1 MEPGIDQTQ
10 GVLPMPYSQPITKLV
25 RARFSC
31 RTYLER
37 PLEPE
42 VRQRLADFAASTQSG
57 PLGTEARFELF
68 AASATDRQALKGLG
82 TYGFIQGA
90 AGFII
95 GATRDAENGL
105 EDFGFLME
113 RIVLYATDLGL
124 GTCWLGGSFTKSSFA
139 AKIRADN
146 AELVPAV
153 AAVGYMAS
161 HRSVV
166 DRITRFVASSHRRLP
181 WEQIF
186 FDGDFDV
193 PLLRETAGDY
203 KVPLE
208 MVRLGP
214 SAYNR
219 QPWRILKRANA
230 WHFYLQRPT
239 GYRDRRA
246 ARISWSVADMQRL
259 DMGIA
264 MCHFELSARELGV
277 EGRWVVAEPGIRTPG
292 ELTAYTASW
301 VNGQA

>member
-1 MEPGIDQTQ
+1 
-10 GVLPMPYSQPITKLV
+10 MPYSQPITELV
-25 RARFSC
+25 KARFSC

-42 VRQRLADFAASTQSG
+42 VRQHLADFAASTKSG
-57 PLGTEARFELF
+57 PLGTQARFELV
-68 AASATDRQALKGLG
+68 AASAIDRQALKGLG

-90 AGFII
+90 TGFII
-95 GATRDAENGL
+95 GATKDAENGL

-113 RIVLYATDLGL
+113 CIILFATDLGL

-139 AKIRADN
+139 AKIRASN

-153 AAVGYMAS
+153 AAVGYSAS

-166 DRITRFVASSHRRLP
+166 DRITRFIASSHRRFP

-186 FDGDFDV
+186 FDGDFGV
-193 PLLRETAGDY
+193 PLLREAAGDY
-203 KVPLE
+203 EAPLE

-219 QPWRILKRANA
+219 QPWRILKRADA
-230 WHFYLQRPT
+230 WHFYLQRPK
-239 GYRDRRA
+239 GYRERRA
-246 ARISWSVADMQRL
+246 SRISWGVADMQRL

-264 MCHFELSARELGV
+264 MCHFELSAKELGL
-277 EGRWVVAEPGIRTPG
+277 EGKWVVAEPGIRTLG
-292 ELTAYTASW
+292 ELTLYTVSW
-301 VNGQA
+301 MSRQA